1 MTTCFVCESL
11 HIIGKI
17 PLKWTCVMRLK
28 YIGRNGFTQHDPFE
42 TSTMVTTCIKC
53 APIILQTTSTGWD
66 FWDAY
71 ESQIKQE
78 KPFDSDDWIEFDQFI
93 RLGKLK

>member
-1 MTTCFVCESL
+1 MTSTCFICESL
-11 HIIGKI
+11 NVVGKI

-28 YIGRNGFTQHDPFE
+28 NIGREGVPQREPFE
-42 TSTMVTTCIKC
+42 TSTMVYTCIKC

-71 ESQIKQE
+71 ELPIKQE
-78 KPFDSDDWIEFDQFI
+78 KPFDLDDWIEFDQSI
-93 RLGKLK
+93 KKS